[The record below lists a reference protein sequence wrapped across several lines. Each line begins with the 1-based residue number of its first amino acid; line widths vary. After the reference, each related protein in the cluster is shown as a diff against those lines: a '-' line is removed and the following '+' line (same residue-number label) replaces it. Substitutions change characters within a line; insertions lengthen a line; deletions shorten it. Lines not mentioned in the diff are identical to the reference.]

1 MKNGQRTN
9 PYTFVRD
16 YPGILLMLQNIRAE
30 KMGDP
35 IGDKPLGLYWAI
47 LRQWL
52 SNEIK
57 RKGNK

>member
-1 MKNGQRTN
+1 
-9 PYTFVRD
+9 
-16 YPGILLMLQNIRAE
+16 MLQNIRAE

-57 RKGNK
+57 RKGNN